1 MLNIMETISY
11 IIEINRIG
19 GEINSPFERGKKL
32 TITPLNHGFEEYIK
46 EKLDKGEID
55 PVETKLYI
63 KENRSNKQFDN
74 VTLNIKESKI
84 FNTPEEA
91 VTAFKNMFT
100 GFTDYLLSS
109 KYVNLKII
117 QLKIEKSYSYID
129 YSIK

>member
-1 MLNIMETISY
+1 METTSY
-11 IIEINRIG
+11 IIEINLIG

-32 TITPLNHGFEEYIK
+32 TITPLNHGFEEYVK
-46 EKLDKGEID
+46 EKLDKGEIN

-63 KENRSNKQFDN
+63 KENKSTKRFEN
-74 VTLNIKESKI
+74 VTLDIKESKN

-91 VTAFKNMFT
+91 VTTFKNMFT
-100 GFTDYLLSS
+100 GFTDYLLYS

>member
-1 MLNIMETISY
+1 MQTISY
-11 IIEINRIG
+11 IIEINLTG

-32 TITPLNHGFEEYIK
+32 TISPLNHGFEEYVK

-55 PVETKLYI
+55 PVEIKLYI
-63 KENRSNKQFDN
+63 KKNRSNKEFDN
-74 VTLNIKESKI
+74 VTLDIKESKI

-91 VTAFKNMFT
+91 VTAFKNMFS

>member
-1 MLNIMETISY
+1 METISY
-11 IIEINRIG
+11 IIEINLVG
-19 GEINSPFERGKKL
+19 GEINSPFECGKKL
-32 TITPLNHGFEEYIK
+32 TITPLNHGFEDYVK

-63 KENRSNKQFDN
+63 KENRSTKRFEN
-74 VTLNIKESKI
+74 VTLDIKESKI

>member
-1 MLNIMETISY
+1 METTSY
-11 IIEINRIG
+11 IIEINLTG

-32 TITPLNHGFEEYIK
+32 TITPLNHGFEEYVK
-46 EKLDKGEID
+46 EKLDKGEIN

-63 KENRSNKQFDN
+63 KENRSTKRFDN
-74 VTLNIKESKI
+74 VTLDIKESKI
-84 FNTPEEA
+84 FNTPEKA

>member
-1 MLNIMETISY
+1 MQTISY
-11 IIEINRIG
+11 IIEINLTA

-32 TITPLNHGFEEYIK
+32 TISPLNHGFEEYVK

-55 PVETKLYI
+55 PVEIKLYI
-63 KENRSNKQFDN
+63 KKNRSNKEFDN
-74 VTLNIKESKI
+74 VTLDIEESKI

-91 VTAFKNMFT
+91 VIAFKNMFT
-100 GFTDYLLSS
+100 GSTDYLLSS

-129 YSIK
+129 YNIK

>member
-1 MLNIMETISY
+1 METISY
-11 IIEINRIG
+11 IVEINLIG

-32 TITPLNHGFEEYIK
+32 TITPLNHGFEEYVK

-74 VTLNIKESKI
+74 VTLDIKESKI

-91 VTAFKNMFT
+91 VTTFKNMFT

>member
-1 MLNIMETISY
+1 M
-11 IIEINRIG
+11 
-19 GEINSPFERGKKL
+19 
-32 TITPLNHGFEEYIK
+32 H
-46 EKLDKGEID
+46 
-55 PVETKLYI
+55 
-63 KENRSNKQFDN
+63 
-74 VTLNIKESKI
+74 IKESKI

>member
-11 IIEINRIG
+11 IIEINLIG

-63 KENRSNKQFDN
+63 KENRFNKQFDN

>member
-1 MLNIMETISY
+1 MQTISY
-11 IIEINRIG
+11 IIEINLTA

-32 TITPLNHGFEEYIK
+32 TISPLNHGFEEYVK

-55 PVETKLYI
+55 PVEIKLYI
-63 KENRSNKQFDN
+63 KQNRSNKQFDN
-74 VTLNIKESKI
+74 VTLNIEESKI

-117 QLKIEKSYSYID
+117 QLKIKKSYSYID
-129 YSIK
+129 YNIK

>member
-1 MLNIMETISY
+1 MQTISY
-11 IIEINRIG
+11 IIEINLTA

-32 TITPLNHGFEEYIK
+32 TITPLNHGFEEYVK

-74 VTLNIKESKI
+74 VTLDIKESKI

-91 VTAFKNMFT
+91 VTAFRNMFT

>member
-1 MLNIMETISY
+1 MQTISY
-11 IIEINRIG
+11 IIEINLTA

-32 TITPLNHGFEEYIK
+32 TISPLNHGFEEYVK

-55 PVETKLYI
+55 PVEIKLYI
-63 KENRSNKQFDN
+63 KKNRSNKEFDN
-74 VTLNIKESKI
+74 VTINIEESKI

-100 GFTDYLLSS
+100 GFNDYLLSS

-117 QLKIEKSYSYID
+117 QLKIEKSYSYVD
-129 YSIK
+129 YNIK

>member
-1 MLNIMETISY
+1 MQTISY
-11 IIEINRIG
+11 IIEINLTG

-32 TITPLNHGFEEYIK
+32 TITPLNHGFEEYVK

-74 VTLNIKESKI
+74 VTLDIKESKI

-100 GFTDYLLSS
+100 GFTDYILSS

>member
-1 MLNIMETISY
+1 METISY
-11 IIEINRIG
+11 IIEINLTG

-32 TITPLNHGFEEYIK
+32 TITPLNHGFEEYVK

-74 VTLNIKESKI
+74 VTLDIKESKI

-91 VTAFKNMFT
+91 VTAFRNMFT

-109 KYVNLKII
+109 RYVNLKII

>member
-1 MLNIMETISY
+1 MQTISY
-11 IIEINRIG
+11 IIEINLTC

-32 TITPLNHGFEEYIK
+32 TITPLNHGFEEYVK

-74 VTLNIKESKI
+74 VTLDIKESKI

>member
-1 MLNIMETISY
+1 MNMQTISY
-11 IIEINRIG
+11 IIEINLIG
-19 GEINSPFERGKKL
+19 VEINSPFERGKKL

-63 KENRSNKQFDN
+63 KENKSNKQFDN

-91 VTAFKNMFT
+91 VTAFKNMFI

-117 QLKIEKSYSYID
+117 QLKVEKSYSYID

>member
-1 MLNIMETISY
+1 MQTISY
-11 IIEINRIG
+11 IIEINLTG

-32 TITPLNHGFEEYIK
+32 TITPLNHGFEEYVK

-74 VTLNIKESKI
+74 VTLDIKESKI

-91 VTAFKNMFT
+91 VTTFKNMFT

-129 YSIK
+129 YNIK

>member
-1 MLNIMETISY
+1 METISY
-11 IIEINRIG
+11 IIEINLTG

-32 TITPLNHGFEEYIK
+32 TITPLNHGFEEYVK

-74 VTLNIKESKI
+74 VTLDIKESKI

-100 GFTDYLLSS
+100 GFTDYLFSS

>member
-1 MLNIMETISY
+1 MNMQTISY
-11 IIEINRIG
+11 IIEINLIG
-19 GEINSPFERGKKL
+19 GEINSPFEHSKKL
-32 TITPLNHGFEEYIK
+32 TITPLNHGFEEYVK

-63 KENRSNKQFDN
+63 KENRSTKRFEN
-74 VTLNIKESKI
+74 VTLDIKESKI

-91 VTAFKNMFT
+91 VIAFKNMFT

>member
-1 MLNIMETISY
+1 MQTISY
-11 IIEINRIG
+11 IIEINLTG

-32 TITPLNHGFEEYIK
+32 TISPLNHGFEEYVK

-55 PVETKLYI
+55 PVEIKLYI
-63 KENRSNKQFDN
+63 KKNRSNKEFDN
-74 VTLNIKESKI
+74 VTINIEESKI

-100 GFTDYLLSS
+100 GFTDYLFSS

>member
-11 IIEINRIG
+11 IVEINLIG

-32 TITPLNHGFEEYIK
+32 TISPLNHGFEEYVK

-74 VTLNIKESKI
+74 VTLDIKESKT

>member
-1 MLNIMETISY
+1 METTSY
-11 IIEINRIG
+11 IIEINLIG

-32 TITPLNHGFEEYIK
+32 TITPLNHGFEEYVK

-63 KENRSNKQFDN
+63 KENRSTKRFEN
-74 VTLNIKESKI
+74 VTLDIKESKI

-91 VTAFKNMFT
+91 VTTFKNMFT

-117 QLKIEKSYSYID
+117 QLKIEKLYSYID

>member
-1 MLNIMETISY
+1 MQTISY
-11 IIEINRIG
+11 IIEINLTG

-32 TITPLNHGFEEYIK
+32 TISPLNHGFEEYVK

-55 PVETKLYI
+55 PVEIKLYI
-63 KENRSNKQFDN
+63 KKNRSNKEFDN
-74 VTLNIKESKI
+74 VTINIEESKI

-100 GFTDYLLSS
+100 GFTDYLFSS

-117 QLKIEKSYSYID
+117 QKKKKKSYSYID
-129 YSIK
+129 YNIK

>member
-11 IIEINRIG
+11 IIEINLIG

-32 TITPLNHGFEEYIK
+32 TITPLNHGFEEYVK

-74 VTLNIKESKI
+74 VNLNIKESKI

>member
-1 MLNIMETISY
+1 METISY
-11 IIEINRIG
+11 IVEINLIG

-32 TITPLNHGFEEYIK
+32 TISPLNHGFEEYVK

-74 VTLNIKESKI
+74 VTLDIKESKT

>member
-1 MLNIMETISY
+1 MNMETTSY
-11 IIEINRIG
+11 IIEINLIG

-32 TITPLNHGFEEYIK
+32 TITPLNHGFEEYVK
-46 EKLDKGEID
+46 EKLDKGEIN

-74 VTLNIKESKI
+74 VTLDIKESKI

-91 VTAFKNMFT
+91 VTAFKNMLT

>member
-1 MLNIMETISY
+1 MQTISY
-11 IIEINRIG
+11 IIEINLTG

-74 VTLNIKESKI
+74 VTLDIKESKI

-91 VTAFKNMFT
+91 VTVFKNMFT

>member
-11 IIEINRIG
+11 IIEINLIG

-32 TITPLNHGFEEYIK
+32 TITPLNHGFEEYVK

-63 KENRSNKQFDN
+63 KENRFNKQFDN

>member
-1 MLNIMETISY
+1 MQTISY
-11 IIEINRIG
+11 IIEINLIG

-74 VTLNIKESKI
+74 VTLDIKESKI

-91 VTAFKNMFT
+91 VTVFKNMFT